1 MATPSRS
8 STPDGKRPRPNS
20 APEPPDVSSLVADD
34 RCLVALVD
42 AASAEATAKAG
53 APVVCGSGCAP
64 CCFGPFSITPL
75 DAWRLRRGLDALAST
90 AADTAHGIV
99 ERARA
104 TAAAQ
109 TSAFAPEQAGQ
120 LRSEEEERR
129 HYKAFA
135 NVPCPALCPD
145 SGTCLIYEWR
155 PLACRTHGPP
165 LRRSGYDFPPCPLCF
180 KKADPALVD
189 EMRLCLDVD
198 DVETPLVERVAAEE
212 DNDARTTVTFALAA
226 WSGSSVS
233 APPEPPRP
241 ADEPHRPHSRP
252 SSARSALPGE

>member
-1 MATPSRS
+1 
-8 STPDGKRPRPNS
+8 
-20 APEPPDVSSLVADD
+20 
-34 RCLVALVD
+34 
-42 AASAEATAKAG
+42 
-53 APVVCGSGCAP
+53 
-64 CCFGPFSITPL
+64 
-75 DAWRLRRGLDALAST
+75 AWRLRRGLDALAST
-90 AADTAHGIV
+90 AADTAQGIV
-99 ERARA
+99 ERALA

-109 TSAFAPEQAGQ
+109 TSTFAPEQVGQ
-120 LRSEEEERR
+120 LRSEEEERH

-135 NVPCPALCPD
+135 DVPCPALCPN

-165 LRRSGYDFPPCPLCF
+165 LHRSGDDFPPCPLCF

-189 EMRLCLDVD
+189 EMRLCLDVVD

-233 APPEPPRP
+233 APPETPRP
-241 ADEPHRPHSRP
+241 DEEPHRPHSRP